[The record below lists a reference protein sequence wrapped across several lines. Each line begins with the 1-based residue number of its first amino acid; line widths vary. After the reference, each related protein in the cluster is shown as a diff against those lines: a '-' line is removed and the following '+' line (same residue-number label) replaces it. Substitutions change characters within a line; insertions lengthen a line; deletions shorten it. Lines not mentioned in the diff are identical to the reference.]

1 MVQYMNLTR
10 LSGKKTIFS
19 RKKWMLFVSF
29 ALERN
34 KNKNLFTCVVY
45 SIHVYESLE
54 RTSVHCVIPSQY
66 CFMDVFAHS
75 VLRHNIIY
83 CWIYFVYSS
92 DGSILM
98 ISLRNEKKEII
109 HNQLH
114 TKQIVSSF
122 APCDA
127 IISLAIQCDQFFFNE
142 FEWPLQSPLK

>member
-98 ISLRNEKKEII
+98 ISLRNEKKRNNTQSITYKANSII
-109 HNQLH
+109 VCALWRHH
-114 TKQIVSSF
+114 F
-122 APCDA
+122 ACNSMRP
-127 IISLAIQCDQFFFNE
+127 IFF
-142 FEWPLQSPLK
+142 